1 LLIEAFLVDR
11 GLISMMKSSWWL
23 KMRPRKEVYLEVEDK
38 LSGSYWPLVSNYGG
52 EPPSEEGGLNQ
63 FSAFRA
69 KS

>member
-52 EPPSEEGGLNQ
+52 EPPLEEGGLNQ
-63 FSAFRA
+63 FSSFRE

>member
-52 EPPSEEGGLNQ
+52 EPPPEEGVLNQ

>member
-1 LLIEAFLVDR
+1 
-11 GLISMMKSSWWL
+11 MMKSSWWL

-52 EPPSEEGGLNQ
+52 EPPPEEGVLNQ